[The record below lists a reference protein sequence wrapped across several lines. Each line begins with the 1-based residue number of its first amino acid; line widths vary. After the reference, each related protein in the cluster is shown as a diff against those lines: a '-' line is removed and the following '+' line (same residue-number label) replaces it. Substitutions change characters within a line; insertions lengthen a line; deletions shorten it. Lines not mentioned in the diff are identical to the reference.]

1 MKHPNLFTAVTV
13 STLALGG
20 VVLSQQPT
28 SVQAA
33 SSVGTVV
40 NPMANAPVYVYD
52 APGGN
57 VNYSRTLPNGSA
69 WQINAVQAVPGR
81 GNWYEIGP
89 DVWINDYVFKATDT
103 GSTDPGSIITP
114 VTQSGVGTIANPQG
128 DVAVYAYDKPAG
140 TLISSQTY
148 ANGSHWRFNQVQ
160 TIPGVGTFYEIGPNI
175 WINDYVFQVD
185 SQETSTTTPSGDG
198 SLATAGTVT
207 ISNTGANLRDAPYGN
222 ILRWLDVGT
231 TWQVTGSKTVGGV
244 VWYQLGTDQW
254 VCASTIALAD
264 PGTNLFGG
272 PTNLNQ
278 VLHLTNAAPVF
289 TAPAP
294 TGGGLT
300 GQILPTNTDWRVL
313 DLKTFAGAT
322 WAQVGSNQWLAVVNG
337 HLINA

>member
-1 MKHPNLFTAVTV
+1 MAVTV
-13 STLALGG
+13 STLALSG
-20 VVLSQQPT
+20 VLLSQQPT
-28 SVQAA
+28 RVQA

-69 WQINAVQAVPGR
+69 WQINTVQAVPGR
-81 GNWYEIGP
+81 GNWYELGP
-89 DVWINDYVFKATDT
+89 NVWINDYVFKAADT
-103 GSTDPGSIITP
+103 SSSSTPT
-114 VTQSGVGTIANPQG
+114 TQSGVGTIANPQG

-140 TLISSQTY
+140 SLIATQTY
-148 ANGSHWRFNQVQ
+148 ANGTRWQFNQVQ

-185 SQETSTTTPSGDG
+185 STKASPDTPSGDG
-198 SLATAGTVT
+198 SQTAPGTVT
-207 ISNTGANLRDAPYGN
+207 ISSTGANLRDAPYGN
-222 ILRWLDVGT
+222 ILRWLDAGT

-244 VWYQLGTDQW
+244 VWYQLGTAQW
-254 VCASTIALAD
+254 VCASTIDLTS
-264 PGTNLFGG
+264 PGTNVTGT
-272 PTNLNQ
+272 PANPNQ

-294 TGGGLT
+294 AGGGLT

-313 DLKTFAGAT
+313 DLKTFDGAT
-322 WAQVGSNQWLAVVNG
+322 WALVGSNQWLAVVNG
-337 HLINA
+337 QLINA